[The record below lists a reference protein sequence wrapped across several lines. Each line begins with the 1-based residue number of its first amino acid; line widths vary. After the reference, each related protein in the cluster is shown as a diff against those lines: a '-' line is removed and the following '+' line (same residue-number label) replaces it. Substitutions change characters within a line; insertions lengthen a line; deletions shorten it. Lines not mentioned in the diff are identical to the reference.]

1 MALRH
6 SVLASAWLL
15 VAFLGCGPPTKH
27 PTLHESTGGKVDSP
41 TQAPFVCRFAELH
54 RGEELVGWESELL
67 GPIDGSELTP
77 SEVAQALEVVREAT
91 GSSPASVDEALDA
104 VDARELMVVRLR
116 YVSTDRRYVA
126 FWFLVD
132 DVMQFVYFRQDEAQ
146 PIARVVNDQ
155 IVACDEGI

>member
-1 MALRH
+1 MTLRR
-6 SVLASAWLL
+6 SLLAAGLL
-15 VAFLGCGPPTKH
+15 LGNLVGCGPPTTPSSLH
-27 PTLHESTGGKVDSP
+27 RPTSGKVDNP

-54 RGEELVGWESELL
+54 RGEELVGWETELF

-77 SEVAQALEVVREAT
+77 GEAVQARAAVHEAT
-91 GSSPASVDEALDA
+91 GGTPTSLDEALEA

-126 FWFLVD
+126 FQFLLD
-132 DVMQFVYFRQDEAQ
+132 DVMQFVYFRQDEPQAA
-146 PIARVVNDQ
+146 ARVVEDR